1 MPGGRENARMNAK
14 AKSTPRFLLLAVAF
28 MINCGIVVVPLEERL
43 FKDRVEAKVPDDFPV
58 LVLTTEEKG
67 TELHPHI
74 VRKENL
80 ESFLAKNPRH
90 TFLVPLGEEERL
102 RQELS
107 RLPTAETGSK
117 PFSVSFSVNRLSDGR
132 QSFKVEYDLYDDLTN
147 VGWYEAT
154 DKNIFPKY
162 RKYHGDVGLL
172 LVPAFF
178 ITVLIWSVASLVLWI
193 GKRLVKKTG
202 PHPTAP

>member
-1 MPGGRENARMNAK
+1 MNAK
-14 AKSTPRFLLLAVAF
+14 VKSSPRFFLLAVAF
-28 MINCGIVVVPLEERL
+28 MINCGIVIVPLEERL
-43 FKDRVEAKVPDDFPV
+43 FKDRVEAKVPDDFRI

-74 VRKENL
+74 VGKKNL
-80 ESFLAKNPRH
+80 ESFLAKNPHH
-90 TFLVPLGEEERL
+90 TFLVPPGGEERL

-107 RLPTAETGSK
+107 RLPTPETGSK
-117 PFSVSFSVNRLSDGR
+117 PFSVSFSVNRLSNGR
-132 QSFKVEYDLYDDLTN
+132 QSFRLEYDLYDDLTD

-162 RKYHGDVGLL
+162 RKHHGDVGLL

-178 ITVLIWSVASLVLWI
+178 ITVLIWSVGFLVVWI
-193 GKRLVKKTG
+193 GKRLVKKNG
-202 PHPTAP
+202 SAPN

>member
-1 MPGGRENARMNAK
+1 MNANG
-14 AKSTPRFLLLAVAF
+14 KSSLRFLLLAVGF

-43 FKDRVEAKVPDDFPV
+43 FKNRVEAKVPGDFPI
-58 LVLTTEEKG
+58 LVLTTEDKG

-74 VRKENL
+74 VRSKDL
-80 ESFLAKNPRH
+80 ESFLAMNPHH
-90 TFLVPLGEEERL
+90 TFFVPPGEEERL

-107 RLPTAETGSK
+107 RLPDPGTVSK
-117 PFSVSFSVNRLSDGR
+117 PFSVSFSVDRLPDGR
-132 QSFKVEYDLYDDLTN
+132 QSLKLEYDLYDDLIN

-154 DKNIFPKY
+154 DKEVFPKY

-178 ITVLIWSVASLVLWI
+178 ITFLIWSVLFGVYFL
-193 GKRLVKKTG
+193 GKRLLKKASVG
-202 PHPTAP
+202 EHRG